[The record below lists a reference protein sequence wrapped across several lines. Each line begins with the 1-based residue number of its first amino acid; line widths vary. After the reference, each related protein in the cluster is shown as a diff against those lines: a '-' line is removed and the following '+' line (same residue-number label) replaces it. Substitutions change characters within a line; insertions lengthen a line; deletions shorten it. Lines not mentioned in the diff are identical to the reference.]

1 VYGLRAI
8 ADAFHGIANGVAG
21 SRERDRLARW
31 CSEIRGRGACH
42 HPDGATR
49 FVASALSVF
58 AEEIEWHRHQRC
70 GARPA
75 GLPVSA

>member
-1 VYGLRAI
+1 V
-8 ADAFHGIANGVAG
+8 
-21 SRERDRLARW
+21 ARW
-31 CSEIRGRGACH
+31 SGEIRGRGACQ

-58 AEEIEWHRHQRC
+58 AEEIEWHRHERC

-75 GLPVSA
+75 GLPLG